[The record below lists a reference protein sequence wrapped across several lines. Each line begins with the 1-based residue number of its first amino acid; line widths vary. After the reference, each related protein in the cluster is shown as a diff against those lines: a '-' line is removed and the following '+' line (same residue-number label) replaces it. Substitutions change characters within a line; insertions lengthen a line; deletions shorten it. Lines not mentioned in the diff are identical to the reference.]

1 MKSSEID
8 RRPEFAVAE
17 LEAEMAERRSEL
29 LMSAGSLLGVI
40 ESNETI
46 LATEEGTFLQAP
58 SNPTTGYQWL
68 IDTSS
73 CPDGLDV
80 LANHVEKPQG
90 DVPVMGAPGATLFEF
105 YAWEP
110 EVECDVRAV
119 YARSWMFSWDVPSN
133 SDEIATFKVKSD
145 L

>member
-58 SNPTTGYQWL
+58 SNPTTGY
-68 IDTSS
+68 
-73 CPDGLDV
+73 
-80 LANHVEKPQG
+80 
-90 DVPVMGAPGATLFEF
+90 
-105 YAWEP
+105 
-110 EVECDVRAV
+110 
-119 YARSWMFSWDVPSN
+119 
-133 SDEIATFKVKSD
+133 
-145 L
+145 